1 MTELKKNYW
10 VILQK
15 AVLFEKADKDKKK
28 LTAMKD
34 IIQVIEKSGKT
45 FSSKNL

>member
-1 MTELKKNYW
+1 MTKKLKKEYQPGGSKRH

-28 LTAMKD
+28 
-34 IIQVIEKSGKT
+34 
-45 FSSKNL
+45 N